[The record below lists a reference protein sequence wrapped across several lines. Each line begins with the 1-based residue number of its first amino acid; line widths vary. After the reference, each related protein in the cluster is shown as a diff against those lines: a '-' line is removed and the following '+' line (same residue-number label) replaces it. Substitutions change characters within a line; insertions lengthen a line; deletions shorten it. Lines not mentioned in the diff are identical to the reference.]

1 MSNLFVIS
9 ADFFVSLLKKIY
21 SGFTKGC
28 CLVNATSY
36 SFFFNIFLL
45 YILDMKILKYLSIG
59 ETDDTKLGEMIVN
72 HGAILRQAMKC
83 RCN

>member
-1 MSNLFVIS
+1 
-9 ADFFVSLLKKIY
+9 
-21 SGFTKGC
+21 
-28 CLVNATSY
+28 
-36 SFFFNIFLL
+36 
-45 YILDMKILKYLSIG
+45 MKILKYLSIG